1 MTFSIAARCAS
12 TGRFAVAVASS
23 SPAVA
28 ARCAFARAGVGA
40 VTTQNITDPRLG
52 PQCLELMALGADAEQ
67 SCMVLRQCAPHV
79 EYRQLTMIDR
89 LGRTAAFSGKLVLGV
104 HAEAHGQDVVSAG
117 NLLANPE
124 VPGAI
129 VAAFEASGSRTDLGQ
144 RVVDAMAAGL
154 AAGGEAGPIRSCGM
168 VMVDAVAWPVAD
180 LRIDWHDTP
189 LEALAGLWE
198 LWRPQLA
205 PYVTRALDPTSAP
218 SYGVPGDR

>member
-52 PQCLELMALGADAEQ
+52 PQGLELMTLGADAGEV
-67 SCMVLRQCAPHV
+67 CAILRRVAPHI
-79 EYRQLTMIDR
+79 EFRQLTMIDR
-89 LGRTAAFSGKLVLGV
+89 HGNTACFSGARVLGL
-104 HAEAHGQDVVSAG
+104 HAEARGRDVVSAG
-117 NLLANPE
+117 NLLANTS
-124 VPGAI
+124 VPAAI
-129 VAAFEASGSRTDLGQ
+129 VAAFEASGTAVDLGR
-144 RVVDAMAAGL
+144 RVIDAMQAGL

-180 LRIDWHDTP
+180 LRVDWHDAP
-189 LEALAGLWE
+189 LDELAKLWTV
-198 LWRPQLA
+198 WQPQLA
-205 PYVTRALDPTSAP
+205 AYVTRALDPTAAP
-218 SYGVPGDR
+218 SYGVPGNE